1 MIKRTLTLL
10 TAGIVSVALVVQSCQ
25 SDETQSTK
33 ELYLDLPATTET
45 YFTNTNND
53 IPTLGRVL
61 FYDRQLSANNSVSCA
76 SCHKQEL
83 AFADNAAFSTGYKNT
98 LTTRNS
104 MPIQNLQTF
113 FIGGGFDN
121 FNNSS
126 VVLDR
131 GFGSGFPS
139 VSLFWDGRE
148 HNLGTMVLKPI
159 VNHIEMGVGDL
170 DALAEKLQSVPYY
183 QDLFLK
189 AYGTNEVTSDRI
201 SEALSM
207 FTMSITSRNTK
218 FDRAR
223 MGIDKLSALEEKGR
237 QLFIEVYE
245 CNACHQTENP
255 TGYIFAG
262 TFANIGLQSEY
273 DDNGVEEVTGN
284 AGDAGLFKIP
294 SLRNVALT
302 GPYMHDGSFETL
314 EDVVDHYST
323 GIEDHPNLDFRLKD
337 AQGEPR
343 IFNIAEHEKKAIVAF
358 LGTLT
363 DKEMITASRFSNP
376 FKTK

>member
-10 TAGIVSVALVVQSCQ
+10 TTGIVSVALVIQSCQ
-25 SDETQSTK
+25 SDDQLTK
-33 ELYLDLPATTET
+33 EVYLDLPEQTEE
-45 YFTNTNND
+45 YFSNTNND

-61 FYDRQLSANNSVSCA
+61 FYDRQLSINNSVSCA
-76 SCHKQEL
+76 SCHKQEK
-83 AFADNAAFSTGYKNT
+83 AFADNVAFSKGFKNT

-113 FIGGGFDN
+113 FFNGF
-121 FNNSS
+121 NSTT
-126 VVLDR
+126 VELDH
-131 GFGSGFPS
+131 GFGQNFPS

-148 HNLGTMVLKPI
+148 SNLGTMVLKPI

-170 DALAEKLQSVPYY
+170 DALAKKLQSVPYY

-189 AYGTNEVTSDRI
+189 AYGTSEVSSAKI

-207 FTMSITSRNTK
+207 FVMSITSRNTK
-218 FDRAR
+218 FDKAR
-223 MGIDKLSALEEKGR
+223 FGIDQLSALEEKGR
-237 QLFIEVYE
+237 QLFIDVYE

-262 TFANIGLQSEY
+262 TFANIGLQTEY
-273 DDNGVEEVTGN
+273 SDNGVAKVTGKPE
-284 AGDAGLFKIP
+284 DAGLFKIP

-302 GPYMHDGSFETL
+302 APYMHDGSFETL
-314 EDVVDHYST
+314 EDVIDHYST
-323 GIEDHPNLDFRLKD
+323 GIQDHPNLDFRLQD
-337 AQGEPR
+337 EQGEPK
-343 IFNIAEHEKKAIVAF
+343 IFNISEYEKKAIVAF

-363 DKEMITASRFSNP
+363 DKEMITAAKFSNP

>member
-10 TAGIVSVALVVQSCQ
+10 TTGIVSVALVVQSCQ
-25 SDETQSTK
+25 SDETQLNK
-33 ELYLDLPATTET
+33 ELYLDLPETTET
-45 YFTNTNND
+45 YFINTNND

-61 FYDRQLSANNSVSCA
+61 FYDRQLSVNNSVSCA

-83 AFADNAAFSTGYKNT
+83 AFADKAALSTGYKNT

-113 FIGGGFDN
+113 FLGGS
-121 FNNSS
+121 FNNST
-126 VVLDR
+126 VEFDR
-131 GFGSGFPS
+131 GFGPGFPS

-170 DALAEKLQSVPYY
+170 DRLAEKLQSVPYY
-183 QDLFLK
+183 QNLFLK
-189 AYGTNEVTSDRI
+189 AYGTTEVSSTRI
-201 SEALSM
+201 AEALSM
-207 FTMSITSRNTK
+207 FVMSITSRNTK

-223 MGIDKLSALEEKGR
+223 FGIDKLSALEEKGR

-273 DDNGVEEVTGN
+273 DDNGVGEVTGN
-284 AGDAGLFKIP
+284 PGDAGLFKIP

-302 GPYMHDGSFETL
+302 APYMHDGSFNTL
-314 EDVVDHYST
+314 EEVIDHYST

-337 AQGEPR
+337 AQGSPK

-363 DKEMITASRFSNP
+363 DQEMITAKRFSNP
-376 FKTK
+376 FKSR

>member
-10 TAGIVSVALVVQSCQ
+10 TTSIICVAFVVQSCQ
-25 SDETQSTK
+25 TDETPLANG
-33 ELYLDLPATTET
+33 LYLDLPETPDT
-45 YFTNTNND
+45 YFTNADDN

-61 FYDRQLSANNSVSCA
+61 FYDRQLSINNAVSCA

-83 AFADNAAFSTGYKNT
+83 AFADNVAFSKGFQNT
-98 LTTRNS
+98 VTTRNS
-104 MPIQNLQTF
+104 MPIQNLQASF
-113 FIGGGFDN
+113 FSTD
-121 FNNSS
+121 FNNDSIFF
-126 VVLDR
+126 DR
-131 GFGSGFPS
+131 GFGPNFGS

-148 HNLGTMVLKPI
+148 KNLGTMVLRPI

-170 DALAEKLQSVPYY
+170 DALAQKLQSIPYY
-183 QDLFLK
+183 QDLFTK
-189 AYGTNEVTSDRI
+189 AYGTPEVTTNKI

-223 MGIDKLSALEEKGR
+223 MGVEQLSALEEKGR
-237 QLFIEVYE
+237 QLFVDVYD
-245 CNACHQTENP
+245 CNACHQTEDP
-255 TGYIFAG
+255 SGYIFAG

-284 AGDAGLFKIP
+284 VGDAGRFKIP

-302 GPYMHDGSFETL
+302 APYMHDGRFENL
-314 EDVVDHYST
+314 EDVVEHYST
-323 GIEDHPNLDFRLKD
+323 GIQSHPNLDDRLKD
-337 AQGEPR
+337 EQGEPR
-343 IFNIAEHEKKAIVAF
+343 VFNISAYEKQAIVAF

-363 DKEMITASRFSNP
+363 DRQMTTATRFSNP

>member
-10 TAGIVSVALVVQSCQ
+10 TTGIVSVALVIQSCQ
-25 SDETQSTK
+25 SDDQLTK
-33 ELYLDLPATTET
+33 EVYLDLPAET
-45 YFTNTNND
+45 QEYFTNANND

-61 FYDRQLSANNSVSCA
+61 FYDRQLSVNNSVSCA
-76 SCHKQEL
+76 SCHKQEK
-83 AFADNAAFSTGYKNT
+83 AFADDVAFSKGFKNT

-113 FIGGGFDN
+113 FFGDFSS
-121 FNNSS
+121 NS
-126 VVLDR
+126 VEFDR
-131 GFGSGFPS
+131 GFGPGFPS

-148 HNLGTMVLKPI
+148 SHLGTMVLKPI

-189 AYGTNEVTSDRI
+189 AYGTSEVTSTKI

-207 FTMSITSRNTK
+207 FVMSITSRNTK
-218 FDRAR
+218 FDKAR
-223 MGIDKLSALEEKGR
+223 FGVDQLSALEEKGR

-262 TFANIGLQSEY
+262 TFANIGLQTEY
-273 DDNGVEEVTGN
+273 DDNGVAKVTGKPE
-284 AGDAGLFKIP
+284 DAGLFKIP

-302 GPYMHDGSFETL
+302 APYMHDGSFETL
-314 EDVVDHYST
+314 EDVIDHYST
-323 GIEDHPNLDFRLKD
+323 GIQDHPNLDFRLQD
-337 AQGEPR
+337 EQGEPK
-343 IFNIAEHEKKAIVAF
+343 IFNISEYEKKAIVAF

-363 DKEMITASRFSNP
+363 DKEMITATKFSNP

>member
-25 SDETQSTK
+25 SNDQLPSEV
-33 ELYLDLPATTET
+33 YLDLPEQTEE

-61 FYDRQLSANNSVSCA
+61 FYDRQLSVNNSVSCA
-76 SCHKQEL
+76 SCHKQEK
-83 AFADNAAFSTGYKNT
+83 AFSDNVAFSKGFKNT

-113 FIGGGFDN
+113 FFGDF
-121 FNNSS
+121 SS
-126 VVLDR
+126 NTVEFDR
-131 GFGSGFPS
+131 GFGPGFPS

-148 HNLGTMVLKPI
+148 NNLGTMVLKPI

-189 AYGTNEVTSDRI
+189 AYGTSEVSSAKI

-207 FTMSITSRNTK
+207 FVMSITSRNTK
-218 FDRAR
+218 FDKAR
-223 MGIDKLSALEEKGR
+223 FGIDQLSALEEKGR
-237 QLFIEVYE
+237 QLFIDVYE

-262 TFANIGLQSEY
+262 TFANIGLQTEY
-273 DDNGVEEVTGN
+273 DDNGVAKVTGKPE
-284 AGDAGLFKIP
+284 DAGLFKIP

-302 GPYMHDGSFETL
+302 APYMHDGSFETL
-314 EDVVDHYST
+314 EDVIDHYST
-323 GIEDHPNLDFRLKD
+323 GIQDHPNLDFRLQD
-337 AQGEPR
+337 EQGEPK
-343 IFNIAEHEKKAIVAF
+343 IFNISEYEKKAIVAF

-363 DKEMITASRFSNP
+363 DKEMITATKFSNP